1 MSRIENIGGADLPRA
16 MLVFIRFVEF
26 KNMITL
32 ATMPKMLVIRHGLL
46 HMGEKDNLM
55 YTSNRSWSLH
65 DDYDRCAG

>member
-1 MSRIENIGGADLPRA
+1 MKGHQRFFLAKFESSSQRA
-16 MLVFIRFVEF
+16 MRVFIRFVEF
-26 KNMITL
+26 KNMIT
-32 ATMPKMLVIRHGLL
+32 LVIRHGLL